1 MLCTRNS
8 ARIGG
13 EMTQGCYNSKHLVHH
28 PSFQLVAEHT
38 LSRHSVKIASQVS
51 EHFEAAHRPWER
63 HSHPVVAQVS
73 GGVRKR
79 REQRQGC
86 KS

>member
-13 EMTQGCYNSKHLVHH
+13 EKTRGRYNSEHLLHH
-28 PSFQLVAEHT
+28 PSFQLVAKPT
-38 LSRHSVKIASQVS
+38 LSRHSVKTASQES
-51 EHFEAAHRPWER
+51 ELFEAAHRPWEW
-63 HSHPVVAQVS
+63 HSHPVVAQVAGK
-73 GGVRKR
+73 GGGGESKG
-79 REQRQGC
+79 EGC